1 MGVHGE
7 LLAKTCSLESE
18 DGCDIDVE
26 AGPPTDQGEEP
37 LARAAP
43 ACWEA
48 WGWKLNQIIHARS
61 KRAELVVVNL
71 PDLWS
76 TEAEEVL
83 MFMAYCD
90 TLTRGLERVLFVHST
105 GHEIFDVSG

>member
-1 MGVHGE
+1 MG
-7 LLAKTCSLESE
+7 ESE
-18 DGCDIDVE
+18 DASNVDVE
-26 AGPPTDQGEEP
+26 TGLPATRQADGAV
-37 LARAAP
+37 ARASP
-43 ACWEA
+43 AFREEWC
-48 WGWKLNQIIHARS
+48 WKLNQIIHARS

-76 TEAEEVL
+76 TEPEEVL

-90 TLTRGLERVLFVHST
+90 TLTCGLERVLFVHST